1 MCIWNNANYFFTL
14 PLFEIKTMPTKKTK
28 SSQSPISIFENSLQE
43 LESLVEQMEHGN
55 LSLDETLHHFE
66 KGVKLTNLCQK
77 ALSDAEQK
85 IELLQSKVQ
94 KLNTSQEE
102 E

>member
-1 MCIWNNANYFFTL
+1 MHIIFLNQ
-14 PLFEIKTMPTKKTK
+14 PLIEIKTMPAKKTK
-28 SSQSPISIFENSLQE
+28 TSQSAISIFENSLQE

-55 LSLDETLHHFE
+55 LSLDETLLHFE

-85 IELLQSKVQ
+85 IGLLQAKVQ
-94 KLNTSQEE
+94 KLNSTEE